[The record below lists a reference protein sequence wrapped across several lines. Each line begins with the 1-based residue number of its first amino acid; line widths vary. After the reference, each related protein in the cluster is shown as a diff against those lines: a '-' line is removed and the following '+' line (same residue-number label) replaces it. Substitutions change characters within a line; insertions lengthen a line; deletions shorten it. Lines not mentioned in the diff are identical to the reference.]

1 MSGISLNEQIES
13 ELLNTQGFI
22 NIDQRDIEHLKRDVE
37 KIESASLECPLAAIE
52 TAFVQVLLDM
62 KKRNPEMQCMRIL
75 FVLKFSEQTV
85 LKMDDMSFIDE
96 VMNRGGEELECVWGM
111 AVDNGIPQGLVKIM
125 VLCGFNNID

>member
-1 MSGISLNEQIES
+1 MYGISLNEQIEYD
-13 ELLNTQGFI
+13 LLNTQGFT
-22 NIDQRDIEHLKRDVE
+22 NIDQSDIEHFKRDIE
-37 KIESASLECPLAAIE
+37 KIESASLECPLVEIE
-52 TAFVQVLLDM
+52 TTFVQALLDM
-62 KKRNPEMQCMRIL
+62 KKRNSEMQCVKIL
-75 FVLKFSEQTV
+75 FLLKFSEQTV